1 MNLIIPLKHV
11 YFDEIQSG
19 LKTKEYR
26 LRNEYWRKKL
36 ENRQYDNIILTRA
49 YPKRSDSH
57 LRMVRPWKGYVI
69 ETITH
74 PHFGPAPVEVY
85 AIDVG

>member
-1 MNLIIPLKHV
+1 MDLTIPLKHI

-19 LKTKEYR
+19 KKTKEYR

-36 ENRQYDNIILTRA
+36 ENRQYSNIILTKA
-49 YPKRSDSH
+49 YPKREDSH
-57 LRMVRPWKGYVI
+57 LRIVKPWRGYVI

-74 PHFGPAPVEVY
+74 PHFGPHPVEVY
-85 AIDVG
+85 AIDVS